1 MTPQEISSPLR
12 VLIAE
17 DEPMV
22 AEMIRTVV
30 EDTGYT
36 VIGVAHNGLQ
46 AAELTY
52 TLQPDV
58 VLMDIQMPGLDG
70 LEAARRIQETR
81 PTPVV
86 VLTAFENQKLIQQAS
101 KVGVGAYMLK
111 PPNPQQVE
119 RAITIAVAR
128 FDDLMEVRRL
138 NAELKARNKELE
150 EALAKV
156 KMLSGLL
163 PICASCKKIRDDEGY
178 WQQVERYIE
187 EHSDIRF
194 SHGLCPDCARR
205 LYPDIFT
212 GKK

>member
-1 MTPQEISSPLR
+1 MISQTNDSALQ

-30 EDTGYT
+30 EDAGYAVT
-36 VIGVAHNGLQ
+36 GVAHTGRQTVEMTCRLR
-46 AAELTY
+46 
-52 TLQPDV
+52 PDV
-58 VLMDIQMPGLDG
+58 LLLDIQMPEMDG
-70 LEAARRIQETR
+70 LEAARHIQKTC

-86 VLTAFENQKLIQQAS
+86 VLTAFENQELLAAAGE
-101 KVGVGAYMLK
+101 VGVGAYLLK
-111 PPNPQQVE
+111 PPNPQQVQ
-119 RAITIAVAR
+119 RAVTIATAR

-138 NAELKARNKELE
+138 NAELEARNKELE

-156 KMLSGLL
+156 KTLSGLL
-163 PICASCKKIRDDEGY
+163 PICANCKKIRDDEGY
-178 WQQVERYIE
+178 WQQVELYIE
-187 EHSDIRF
+187 EHSDARF
-194 SHGLCPDCARR
+194 SHGLCPDCARE